1 MLCTKCTFYTLQAFN
16 GTECNACNA
25 ILHCQVMSRCHKV
38 QFKTKLYLMEKLHG
52 KKKATPKCFSSCWK
66 IIWCDTFKWTL
77 FLWNLFHFMQLEESC
92 RLFVFQNVHTVQYF
106 TNEYCT
112 ILFNFIVSRC
122 QQKSQSY
129 ISLNFYKLN
138 QNSLHGW
145 ISTGS
150 QEYVLSYG
158 WTNSLSKC
166 KIWRKFM
173 FGDNNLPPSL
183 TC

>member
-1 MLCTKCTFYTLQAFN
+1 MRNTNGHPGCCAQNVPFTLFKPLMAQNAMHAMQFCIAKLCLGVTKFN
-16 GTECNACNA
+16 SKQNCILWKNCMAC
-25 ILHCQVMSRCHKV
+25 K
-38 QFKTKLYLMEKLHG
+38 KK

-77 FLWNLFHFMQLEESC
+77 FQWNLFHFMQLEESC

-129 ISLNFYKLN
+129 ISLNFCKFI

-145 ISTGS
+145 IST
-150 QEYVLSYG
+150 
-158 WTNSLSKC
+158 TKSKSEIC
-166 KIWRKFM
+166 FVIWL
-173 FGDNNLPPSL
+173 N
-183 TC
+183 